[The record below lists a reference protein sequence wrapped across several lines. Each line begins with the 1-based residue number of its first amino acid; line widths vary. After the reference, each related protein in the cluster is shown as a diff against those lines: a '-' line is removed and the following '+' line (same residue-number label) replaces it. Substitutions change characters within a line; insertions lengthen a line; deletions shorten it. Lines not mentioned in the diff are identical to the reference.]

1 MTILSILKRPFNAQ
15 GTICRHQYM
24 VSILM
29 FLVGSQLLVFIGAQL
44 HMDYESFFLMIPAYH
59 FLIVQGVRRCRA
71 MRKSGWFQFI
81 PFAFVYML
89 VKQTA
94 LDEQKSL
101 ALHISTADQDLGET
115 CHFCHKQD

>member
-1 MTILSILKRPFNAQ
+1 MKILSLLKSPFSTQ
-15 GTICRHQYM
+15 GSICRHQYM
-24 VSILM
+24 LSILL
-29 FLVGSQLLVFIGAQL
+29 FLIGTQLALFIGAKFGL
-44 HMDYESFFLMIPAYH
+44 SYDSFFLTIPAYH
-59 FLIVQGVRRCRA
+59 FLIAQGIRRCRA

-89 VKQTA
+89 LKQTE
-94 LDEQKSL
+94 LDEQKNL

>member
-1 MTILSILKRPFNAQ
+1 MKILSLLKSPFSPQ

-44 HMDYESFFLMIPAYH
+44 NLEYESFFLMIPAYH
-59 FLIVQGVRRCRA
+59 FLIVQGIRRCRA

-89 VKQTA
+89 VKETE
-94 LDEQKSL
+94 LDQHKDL
-101 ALHISTADQDLGET
+101 ALRIGKAQYDSAHS
-115 CHFCHKQD
+115 CNFCQKHD